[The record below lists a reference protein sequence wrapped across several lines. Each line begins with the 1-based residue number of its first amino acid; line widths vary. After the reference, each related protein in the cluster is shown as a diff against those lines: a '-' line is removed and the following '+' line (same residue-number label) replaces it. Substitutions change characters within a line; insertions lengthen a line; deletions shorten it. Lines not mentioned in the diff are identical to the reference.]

1 MSDAFKAIKD
11 SAPRTD
17 YLPLV
22 QPLDFFTSADKS
34 VIYYVLEY
42 CDGKNMQDLISE
54 RKNSKNVD
62 EKYALEILR
71 NLASALKLM
80 HINGIS
86 HSNLMPENIL
96 FSNDSKVKFINY
108 GYARL
113 QPKEKLAA
121 MSDSRKEFISP
132 EQFKKDVRNDVLE
145 NGENRNPT
153 DEKAADIW
161 ALGIIIFELL
171 VFNHPFSGG
180 KTDVSFLEIKHNMYK
195 GEPDKLPEQYS
206 KQMNELIKKM
216 LEKDPA
222 KRITAQQILD
232 VPEVAR
238 IPTQNE

>member
-1 MSDAFKAIKD
+1 MMSDAFKAIKD

-22 QPLDFFTSADKS
+22 QPLDFFNNGEKS
-34 VIYYVLEY
+34 VMYYVLEY

-54 RKNSKNVD
+54 RKNNKNVD
-62 EKYALEILR
+62 EKYAFEILR
-71 NLASALKLM
+71 NLASALKLI

-86 HSNLMPENIL
+86 HSNLMPKNIL
-96 FSNDSKVKFINY
+96 FTNDSKVKFIYY
-108 GYARL
+108 GYARH
-113 QPKEKLAA
+113 QSKEELTA
-121 MSDSRKEFISP
+121 MSDSRKEFLSP
-132 EQFKKDVRNDVLE
+132 EQLKEEVSNDVLE
-145 NGENRNPT
+145 NGEKNPT

-171 VFNHPFSGG
+171 AFNHPFSGG
-180 KTDVSFLEIKHNMYK
+180 KIDASFIEIKHNMQK

-206 KQMNELIKKM
+206 KQMNELIKRM